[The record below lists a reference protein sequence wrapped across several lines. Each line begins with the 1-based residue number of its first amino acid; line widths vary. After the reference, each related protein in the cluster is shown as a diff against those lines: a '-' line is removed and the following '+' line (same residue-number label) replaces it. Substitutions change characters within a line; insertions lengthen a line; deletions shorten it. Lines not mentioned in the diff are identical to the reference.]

1 MDNVVN
7 DTFPL
12 SVIFATLYCGTC
24 IREGLLVVVG
34 GAGGAGGV
42 EDAEKYR

>member
-1 MDNVVN
+1 MN

-34 GAGGAGGV
+34 GAAGGV